1 MATTTEQLNVVI
13 TAQDNASRVFQSI
26 GNQISIAAREVA
38 RGALL
43 GVGYQALARVGDAFG
58 AATNA
63 AIGFNSTLEQSR
75 IGWATFL
82 GGVAQANTMLRDLQD
97 FATSTNFTFPEV
109 DVAARRFV
117 AMGIPVA
124 NVIPLLRSV
133 AEAAQ
138 ATGSGA
144 DGVNRISLA
153 LGQMQS
159 RTLVTAQ
166 DMLQLTEVGVP
177 AWQIL
182 AQATGKS
189 VAQIQDAVSKGQISA
204 DVMITAFQRFA
215 DLNWHDLLNVN
226 TFEGAVSNLKDAS
239 QQLIAQAF
247 EPLFEAVRNLALNGF
262 ALLRSDD
269 MKQFVT
275 NIQNAQVAIGAFF
288 QTITQSESTMKVLQG
303 ILLGISA
310 VLGIMFVSAVAS
322 ATASLLAF
330 FGAMLLANAP
340 LVAFGVAAAALGV
353 VVVANWDDI
362 SKATQEMATNIAE
375 TLGRLADWVTTS
387 FAPAI
392 GAALKA
398 VWEPVA
404 NIGIAAL
411 NALAEAWQN
420 FWNQQIGATGQTAF
434 EQLQQ
439 QAREGWGGFVDIAA
453 QAIEAVLHDWN
464 ALIGFLQGLR
474 TAGVPLVG
482 VLGAIADQT
491 QISTDA
497 IHDFGNQVR
506 AIPGIATQA
515 FQAIQKFVVQDIPAA
530 VQRAVDLVLQAG
542 GDLSQL
548 GDNITQAL
556 QQRADEMAKAFGQ
569 IGQQGG
575 AALGNALLQTAK
587 PLIEQ
592 LTTLLA
598 QVAAG
603 PATAA
608 LEDTRATIERDK
620 LLLQVRGV
628 PTEDRAAARRQI
640 RELTRNVL
648 PAQELQAFDVNRNVA
663 IAQRAQTDAER
674 AVQIQNLLTEVQ
686 QRQQQG
692 QPVSVPLQVII
703 NNADGTQ
710 QTYQELLEANQ
721 AAQLPPVVIQS
732 GVRRAG

>member
-43 GVGYQALARVGDAFG
+43 GVGYQALSRVGDAFG

-362 SKATQEMATNIAE
+362 SKATQ
-375 TLGRLADWVTTS
+375 
-387 FAPAI
+387 
-392 GAALKA
+392 
-398 VWEPVA
+398 
-404 NIGIAAL
+404 
-411 NALAEAWQN
+411 
-420 FWNQQIGATGQTAF
+420 
-434 EQLQQ
+434 
-439 QAREGWGGFVDIAA
+439 
-453 QAIEAVLHDWN
+453 
-464 ALIGFLQGLR
+464 
-474 TAGVPLVG
+474 
-482 VLGAIADQT
+482 
-491 QISTDA
+491 
-497 IHDFGNQVR
+497 
-506 AIPGIATQA
+506 
-515 FQAIQKFVVQDIPAA
+515 
-530 VQRAVDLVLQAG
+530 
-542 GDLSQL
+542 
-548 GDNITQAL
+548 
-556 QQRADEMAKAFGQ
+556 
-569 IGQQGG
+569 
-575 AALGNALLQTAK
+575 
-587 PLIEQ
+587 
-592 LTTLLA
+592 
-598 QVAAG
+598 
-603 PATAA
+603 
-608 LEDTRATIERDK
+608 
-620 LLLQVRGV
+620 
-628 PTEDRAAARRQI
+628 
-640 RELTRNVL
+640 
-648 PAQELQAFDVNRNVA
+648 
-663 IAQRAQTDAER
+663 
-674 AVQIQNLLTEVQ
+674 
-686 QRQQQG
+686 
-692 QPVSVPLQVII
+692 
-703 NNADGTQ
+703 
-710 QTYQELLEANQ
+710 
-721 AAQLPPVVIQS
+721 
-732 GVRRAG
+732 